1 MKFGNITDEYIKYE
15 KEKYSPAIV
24 IFDGYNK
31 TTVKSHEHARR
42 SVSKDSNRD
51 NVIKVENPLSYSKI
65 RFLSNTNNKSHLEQK
80 LLVER
85 FAEDRQKMYLCR
97 GCWQ

>member
-15 KEKYSPAIV
+15 KEKYSPATV

-31 TTVKSHEHARR
+31 TTLVKSHEHARR

-65 RFLSNTNNKSHLEQK
+65 RFLSNTNNKSHLKQK

-85 FAEDRQKMYLCR
+85 FAEDRQKIYLYR
-97 GCWQ
+97 GC

>member
-97 GCWQ
+97 GC